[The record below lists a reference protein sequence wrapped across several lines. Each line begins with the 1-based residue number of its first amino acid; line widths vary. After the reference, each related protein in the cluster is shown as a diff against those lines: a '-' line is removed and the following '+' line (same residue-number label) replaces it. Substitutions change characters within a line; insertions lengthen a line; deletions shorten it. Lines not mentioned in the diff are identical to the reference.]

1 MYTDDN
7 MNNETKRGRG
17 RPKGSTSLTKIKLS
31 DLVSQLP
38 TAAKIIVGTKWLE
51 DMGIETN
58 TPVVAP
64 VTPQVEE
71 LEEEK
76 IQFKVY

>member
-1 MYTDDN
+1 MYTYDI
-7 MNNETKRGRG
+7 MNKETKRGRG

-31 DLVSQLP
+31 DLMSQLP
-38 TAAKIIVGTKWLE
+38 AAANIVVGTKWLE

-58 TPVVAP
+58 PPVVAP
-64 VTPQVEE
+64 VATQVEE
-71 LEEEK
+71 PEEQK